1 MIETVPLKLTMR
13 HTETSVALSAEVERG
28 TKRLAELEAR
38 IVRCDVLVEP
48 PGPHHRHGSNW
59 RVRIDVTI
67 PGKDVVV
74 DHTRATDPIFAVHQA
89 FAAAARRIERFRRRH
104 VARRAHTHQA

>member
-1 MIETVPLKLTMR
+1 MIETVPFKLTVR
-13 HTETSVALSAEVERG
+13 HTEMSVALTAEVERG

-38 IVRCDVLVEP
+38 IVQCDVLVEP

-59 RVRIDVTI
+59 RVRIDVAI
-67 PGKDVVV
+67 PGKEVVV

-89 FAAAARRIERFRRRH
+89 FAAAARRIERFRRRQL
-104 VARRAHTHQA
+104 ARRVHSRQA